1 MAEAFP
7 NFIDGGWRAAAD
19 GATFEQRNPAR
30 LDEVTGL
37 WPAGSREDA
46 RAAIESASR
55 AFPSWAATPAPE
67 RAGFLKR
74 ALAAMERQREEI
86 IAIVT
91 LENGKTLAESA
102 IEVDAAIREF
112 EFQIHEGQRALGE
125 VPPSAGRGVFAYSTR
140 RPLGVVSI
148 IAPWNFPIVVPGRK
162 IAPALM
168 AGNTVV
174 FKPASL
180 TPRTGHLFARFFE
193 EAGLPAGV
201 FNFITGGGSTVGRE
215 LTTHPAIRAV
225 SFTGSTEVGKKLQ
238 QATAPNLVRTQL
250 ELGGKNPM
258 VVLEDADL
266 ELAAKDAVSAAFA
279 CAGQWCTSTSRLVVI
294 DSVAD
299 ELVARISELA
309 RQHVLGP
316 GEKDGVTLGPVCGT
330 GQLEEILAAIQRG
343 RDDGARLVT
352 GGNRATHGDLARGT
366 FVEPTIFDRVDP
378 GSFLGQEEVFGPVL
392 SVQRVPDFNRAV
404 EVANGVRYGLA
415 SSIYTRD
422 LQRAFDF
429 QARSAVGLTHVNMVT
444 AYKEPQLS
452 FGGIKESGA
461 GHPEA
466 GRTGIEFFTDHQVAY
481 VRYSS

>member
-1 MAEAFP
+1 MAESFP
-7 NFIDGGWRAAAD
+7 NLIAGEWRAASD
-19 GATFEQRNPAR
+19 RGTFEQRNPAR
-30 LDEVTGL
+30 LDEVTGR
-37 WPAGSREDA
+37 WPAATREDA
-46 RAAIESASR
+46 RAAIAAAGE
-55 AFPSWAATPAPE
+55 AFPAWAATPARE
-67 RAGFLKR
+67 RAGFLQA
-74 ALAAMERQREEI
+74 ALAAMRTRRDEI
-86 IAIVT
+86 IRIVT
-91 LENGKTLAESA
+91 LENGKTLDESA
-102 IEVDAAIREF
+102 IEVDAALREF

-125 VPPSAGRGVFAYSTR
+125 VAPSSERGVFAYSTR

-180 TPRTGHLFARFFE
+180 TPRTGHLFAEFFE
-193 EAGLPAGV
+193 AAGLPTGV
-201 FNFITGGGSTVGRE
+201 FNFLTGGGSTVGHE

-266 ELAAKDAVSAAFA
+266 DLAARDAINAAFA
-279 CAGQWCTSTSRLVVI
+279 CAGQWCTSTSRLVVV
-294 DSVAD
+294 DSIAD
-299 ELVARISELA
+299 ALVERVRDLAARY
-309 RQHVLGP
+309 VLGP
-316 GEKDGVTLGPVCGT
+316 GEREGVTMGPVCGT
-330 GQLEEILAAIQRG
+330 DQLETILAAIERG
-343 RDDGARLVT
+343 KAEGAELFA
-352 GGNRATHGDLARGT
+352 GGNRATAGDLAGGC
-366 FVEPTIFDRVDP
+366 FIEPTLFDRVAPD
-378 GSFLGQEEVFGPVL
+378 SFLGQEEVFGPVL
-392 SVQRVPDFNRAV
+392 TIQRVRDFDHAV

-415 SSIYTRD
+415 SSIYTQD
-422 LQRAFDF
+422 LRRAFEF

-452 FGGIKESGA
+452 FGGIRESGA

-481 VRYSS
+481 VRYGK